1 MKKKTV
7 IKQQDISCMFVVFAM
22 LIRIGHIGFQ
32 TFLLI
37 VGMLL
42 ITTSAAKAQL
52 VPTKGSVSIRDRL
65 FSRKIEPMSQ
75 QDNASPF
82 ARGIDVPAH
91 AKRELGGQLVQPNR
105 GLTIPYWSDSF
116 SYLGIT
122 YTYSMVGTDPKRG
135 SATTIVPTVIIPI
148 RFVFENGLVFDASAD
163 NIDGQTS
170 VQGIIGSPVFQNYD
184 FVSGGTHVGNTQYA
198 DAFQRANFWD
208 SVSRKSPDYH
218 VLLGQPTVA
227 PAYEVFVPNSLVTFV
242 SEGNGNLTPEIDES
256 FLQQATIDAIIQ
268 ANISPQKLAIVL
280 WGDAQG
286 TLTSGYHRMVTTAGA
301 TQTYIATG
309 YHPRIP
315 VFRYFSDSFIFS
327 HEAIEWMD
335 DPFSNYNFTPGWSLV
350 FSTYPRC
357 LSEITGDEL
366 EVGDVFEFT
375 PLGSIAVNTANGVYR
390 LQEGAFID
398 YFTRNGTSRSVN
410 GQYSFFG
417 VANGP
422 SADCF
427 GHLEI
432 QPTALIEFPN
442 ATATVAIGINDRSQI
457 VGIYWDQSDVVH
469 GFFFDQGRYT
479 QLDYPGAIETD
490 LNGINNSGQISGYYL
505 DTAGLPHGFV
515 YFLGGFS
522 PVNFPGAP
530 DTAALGINSRGD
542 IVGGYDDASAITHGF
557 TFQNGQYRSV
567 DAPFGSQTQ
576 VVSINNFGQMA
587 GYTWSD
593 PNGPYGGFIFDRSGF
608 RRFDYPTALDTF
620 PNAINDQ
627 GEHGGVFEEYDFFY
641 NQVFAYGYV
650 TINGRPYSLYYY
662 LIGMNNQNQIVGN
675 AYNSIT
681 NRRVGLVVT
690 LPGS

>member
-1 MKKKTV
+1 MKKKTF
-7 IKQQDISCMFVVFAM
+7 I
-22 LIRIGHIGFQ
+22 
-32 TFLLI
+32 I

-42 ITTSAAKAQL
+42 VTASAAKAQL
-52 VPTKGSVSIRDRL
+52 VPAKAPISIRDRL
-65 FSRKIEPMSQ
+65 FSPKIDPMSKQ
-75 QDNASPF
+75 GNATPF
-82 ARGIDVPAH
+82 AGGIDRPAH
-91 AKRELGGQLVQPNR
+91 ANRELGGQLVQPNR

-135 SATTIVPTVIIPI
+135 SATTIVPTVIIPM

-227 PAYEVFVPNSLVTFV
+227 AAYEVFVPNSLVTFF
-242 SEGNGNLTPEIDES
+242 SEGNGNFMPIIDED
-256 FLQQATIDAIIQ
+256 FLQQATINAIAQ
-268 ANISPQKLAIVL
+268 ANISPQKLAIVI
-280 WGDAQG
+280 WGDVQG
-286 TLTSGYHRMVTTAGA
+286 TLTSGYHRMVTSAGG

-315 VFRYFSDSFIFS
+315 AFRYFSDSFIFS

-335 DPFSNYNFTPGWSLV
+335 DPFSFYNFTPGWSLV

-357 LSEITGDEL
+357 LSEITDDEL

-375 PLGSIAVNTANGVYR
+375 PAGSISVNTVTGTYR

-398 YFTRNGTSRSVN
+398 YFTRNSTSRSVN

-422 SADCF
+422 SADCI

-432 QPTALIEFPN
+432 QPTLIEFPN
-442 ATATVAIGINDRSQI
+442 AFATIAVGINDHSQI
-457 VGIYWDQSDVVH
+457 VGLYLDQSNIIH
-469 GFFFDQGRYT
+469 GFVYDREHYT
-479 QLDYPGAIETD
+479 QLDYPGALETD
-490 LNGINNSGQISGYYL
+490 LNGINNAGQISGTYF
-505 DTAGLPHGFV
+505 DAAGLPHGFV
-515 YFLGGFS
+515 YYLGTFY
-522 PVNFPGAP
+522 PVDFPGAI
-530 DTAALGINSRGD
+530 DTEAIGINSRGVV
-542 IVGGYDDASAITHGF
+542 VGAYDDPSAITHGF
-557 TFQNGQYRSV
+557 TLQTTQYRSL
-567 DAPFGSQTQ
+567 DAPFGTQTEAL
-576 VVSINNFGQMA
+576 SINDFGNMA

-593 PNGPYGGFIFDRSGF
+593 PAGPVRGFILDASGF
-608 RRFDYPTALDTF
+608 SRFDFPGAFETA
-620 PNAINDQ
+620 PNAINNQ
-627 GEHGGVFEEYDFFY
+627 GEHGGVFFEHDIFFGGI
-641 NQVFAYGYV
+641 NGFGYV
-650 TINGRPYSLYYY
+650 TINGRPYALNYY
-662 LIGMNNQNQIVGN
+662 LLGMNSQSQIVGN
-675 AYNSIT
+675 AFNFIT
-681 NRRVGLVVT
+681 NRRVGFVATVPT
-690 LPGS
+690 GNNQ